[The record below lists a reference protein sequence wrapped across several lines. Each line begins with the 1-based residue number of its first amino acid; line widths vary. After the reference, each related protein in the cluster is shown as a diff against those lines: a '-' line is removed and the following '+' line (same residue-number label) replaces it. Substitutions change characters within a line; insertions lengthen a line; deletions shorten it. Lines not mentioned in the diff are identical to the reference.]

1 LIAILYQSNLVTEY
15 LQITHDLLS
24 GSSGITKALLNDLN
38 LKYRRDVLKDF
49 FETALP
55 ATMQDVVVI
64 FVMVCGWKDG
74 RYIQE
79 TYANK
84 VYAGVVAGRKELHP
98 HYGGGRSYHRS
109 RPSRRQLPE
118 KGFVRQEEITLD
130 DVLQNRFGRAYDPI
144 VSRLKDAVWRV
155 LTG

>member
-1 LIAILYQSNLVTEY
+1 MITILYQGNLVTEY
-15 LQITHDLLS
+15 LQIAHDLLS

-38 LKYRRDVLKDF
+38 LKYRRDMLKDL
-49 FETALP
+49 FENALP

-64 FVMVCGWKDG
+64 LVTVCGWKDG

-79 TYANK
+79 TYANNA
-84 VYAGVVAGRKELHP
+84 YAGVVAGRKDRHP
-98 HYGGGRSYHRS
+98 HYGSGRSYHRS

-118 KGFVRQEEITLD
+118 KGFVRQEEITLH
-130 DVLQNRFGRAYDPI
+130 DVLQNRFGRACDPI

-155 LTG
+155 LTV